1 MICLF
6 QIFKITF
13 IPFIFFPMII
23 LAFRCCYCYKLNE
36 AKKQRPSAPP
46 LEGLSTP
53 TQNHS
58 TNDTVG
64 NEETCGESENIEKTV
79 EGTNS
84 V

>member
-1 MICLF
+1 
-6 QIFKITF
+6 
-13 IPFIFFPMII
+13 MII

>member
-1 MICLF
+1 MSYSIHCFYL
-6 QIFKITF
+6 IN
-13 IPFIFFPMII
+13 

-58 TNDTVG
+58 KNETVG
-64 NEETCGESENIEKTV
+64 NEETCGESENNKTV
-79 EGTNS
+79 REGKN
-84 V
+84 